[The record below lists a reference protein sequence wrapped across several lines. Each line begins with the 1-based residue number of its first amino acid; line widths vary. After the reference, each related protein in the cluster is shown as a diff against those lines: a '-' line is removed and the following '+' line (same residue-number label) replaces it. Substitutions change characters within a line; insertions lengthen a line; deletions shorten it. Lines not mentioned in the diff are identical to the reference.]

1 MMSDKQEIAYFL
13 SFCIEQYKVAN
24 GLTGNKAM
32 TLLAEY
38 SVLEYLSEHYEAL
51 HTQSRQ
57 WLVEDIDDFIKE
69 RDKECE
75 ILSVNN
81 DFEIHSL
88 AKSAV
93 TQQNL
98 HLLLP
103 SKLSRMAVMLADDED
118 VSIIDAMIRLYSSK
132 VYTRLED
139 ESTKAWNLSPVALY
153 EEFQEVAKNGK

>member
-1 MMSDKQEIAYFL
+1 M
-13 SFCIEQYKVAN
+13 
-24 GLTGNKAM
+24 TGNKAM
-32 TLLAEY
+32 NLLAEC
-38 SVLEYLSEHYEAL
+38 SVLEYLEEHYEAL

-57 WLVEDIDDFIKE
+57 WIVEDIDEFIKE
-69 RDKECE
+69 RDKDCE
-75 ILSVNN
+75 TLSVKNN
-81 DFEIHSL
+81 FEIHSL

-103 SKLSRMAVMLADDED
+103 SKLSRMAVMLADDEN

-132 VYTRLED
+132 IYVRLEE

-153 EEFQEVAKNGK
+153 EEFQEVTKNG